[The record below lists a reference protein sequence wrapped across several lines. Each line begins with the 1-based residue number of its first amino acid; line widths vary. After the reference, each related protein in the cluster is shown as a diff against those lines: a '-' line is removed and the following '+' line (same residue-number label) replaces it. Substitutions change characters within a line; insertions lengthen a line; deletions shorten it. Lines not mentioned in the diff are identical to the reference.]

1 MLTII
6 CSIAISLLPGES
18 GEINKSLF
26 HENNLISLNIR
37 PSYNPHSIQRGAK
50 KVSSGFWVV
59 SGLWRFF
66 FINYRFFFIS
76 LIAAINC
83 RFLIKKFVLNKKPF
97 CSSFIVSAENLSEKL
112 LFPFQTSVQK
122 DLLCWASPASNTLWY
137 SMRRYFKRLSLI
149 QMIFK

>member
-26 HENNLISLNIR
+26 HENNLISLNLR
-37 PSYNPHSIQRGAK
+37 RSCNLHSIQRGAK
-50 KVSSGFWVV
+50 KFLLGLSVVGCQGCGIESRFLSTSGY
-59 SGLWRFF
+59 FF
-66 FINYRFFFIS
+66 LS

-97 CSSFIVSAENLSEKL
+97 CSSFIVCREFVREVTFSLSGFCRERFAL
-112 LFPFQTSVQK
+112 LGFTRIK
-122 DLLCWASPASNTLWY
+122 YNE
-137 SMRRYFKRLSLI
+137 
-149 QMIFK
+149 IFYV